1 MVQLSQYE
9 EEMYRAWRLGVWDAA
24 DGYSVARGLASI
36 LKACRSDESLEAA
49 IETREQRLVRQLDE
63 ERTALRRLREV
74 GYGGTD

>member
-1 MVQLSQYE
+1 MELTQHE
-9 EEMYRAWRLGVWDAA
+9 EEVWRSYRLGSLDAV
-24 DGYSVARGLASI
+24 DRLVGRGLTQI
-36 LKACRSDESLEAA
+36 LAAIRSDESLEAA

>member
-1 MVQLSQYE
+1 VVQLSPWE
-9 EEMYRAWRLGVWDAA
+9 EEAWRAYRLGSIDASERLV
-24 DGYSVARGLASI
+24 GRGLVQI
-36 LKACRSDESLEAA
+36 LAAIRSDESLEAA